1 MITAPARSTRP
12 LPSLVLIGLG
22 FIVPLTYL
30 SLLTWRFRIVP
41 SSYLH
46 MLTLYVDQWLPFTIL
61 LWVAAGWTWPG
72 GRARVL
78 ALVIFGVGTLLSVI
92 SWVVF
97 RSLLW
102 N

>member
-1 MITAPARSTRP
+1 
-12 LPSLVLIGLG
+12 LSLVLIGLG
-22 FIVPLTYL
+22 FIVPLVFL
-30 SLLTWRFRIVP
+30 GFLTGRFRIVP

-46 MLTLYVDQWLPFTIL
+46 MLTLYVDQWLPFTTL

-78 ALVIFGVGTLLSVI
+78 ALVLFGVGVGLSVI

-97 RSLLW
+97 RYLLW